1 MPNVIEATTYEY
13 GIYQIETT
21 DPVLGG
27 ADGIANVQARQLANR
42 TKYLKQFADEVA
54 AARGGQASID
64 ARFDAAEANIAGLD
78 PDMQNA
84 VAGAIKYALDQ
95 VGVANRS
102 VKSLKQQLQQE
113 GVFTLTNRGIISG
126 GVTAKK
132 GASRLL
138 TITAG
143 SCFIGGRRY
152 SIAAA
157 DSGVSVP
164 NGSGVSETCTGY
176 IYLLAG
182 IATFTI
188 TNLSQAVPAGGIPVC
203 TVVVPAGSINAAL
216 ADCTLTD
223 VRRVEPGY
231 PISLDAPASQAVSL
245 NTLSANDYRIDFD
258 VISFTGARCTA
269 SHLVASSRATNG
281 FTAYLHSAA
290 DDVVVRWRASKL
302 NN

>member
-1 MPNVIEATTYEY
+1 MSNLNEAATWEEGVYL
-13 GIYQIETT
+13 IDVN

-27 ADGIANVQARQLANR
+27 VNGIANTQAHQLANR
-42 TKYLKQFADEVA
+42 TQYLKARTDQVDA
-54 AARGGQASID
+54 AAAGHGSLD
-64 ARFDAAEANIAGLD
+64 ARLDGIEQQAEALG

-95 VGVANRS
+95 ASVAN
-102 VKSLKQQLQQE
+102 KSIQALKQQLQQE
-113 GVFTLTNRGIISG
+113 GEFTITNRGFISG
-126 GVTAKK
+126 GVASKK
-132 GASRLL
+132 GSSRLL
-138 TITAG
+138 SISAG
-143 SCFIGGRRY
+143 YCFIGGRKY

-176 IYLLAG
+176 IYFVAG

-188 TNLSQAVPAGGIPVC
+188 TSLSQAVPAGSIPVC
-203 TVVVPAGSINAAL
+203 TVVVPAGSTNAAL
-216 ADCTLTD
+216 SDCTLTD
-223 VRRVEPGY
+223 IRRVEAGY
-231 PISLDAPASQAVSL
+231 PNSLDAPASIAVSL
-245 NTLSANDYRIDFD
+245 NTLSANDYRLMFD
-258 VISFTGARCTA
+258 VISATGAPCTSA
-269 SHLVASSRATNG
+269 HVVASSRATNG